1 MRQIWEEARLT
12 EAKPPRLKGLELQG
26 YKTFASKNVFQFAPT
41 VTAVIGP
48 NGSGKS
54 NIADS
59 IRWVLGEQSYSL
71 LRGKKTEDMIFAG
84 SDTRPRASMAA
95 ATVTFD
101 NTDGWLPIDFTE
113 VTISRRAYRDGQNEY
128 LLNGQRVRLRDVSEL
143 LANSGLAQRTYTIIG
158 QGLVDAALSLK
169 AEERR
174 RLFEEA
180 AGIGLYRARREESL
194 RRLDTTR
201 RNLERVKDI
210 LAELRPR
217 LRSLERQMK
226 RADTYEQVKSD
237 LNSALQVWY
246 GYYWYQQMD
255 VVKNVRREASA
266 QVRERNALRAKQEA
280 AEGELIQLR
289 GEIASRRA
297 SLRDLSDEVSAIYAE
312 RESLGRA
319 VAVSEER
326 LRGLKDQRAIIQAE
340 LDSAKA
346 AVEEQQQRLTSLDA
360 QLQNRIQSHK
370 DAGQAR
376 DALRVAGQV
385 TSDERDERRVRVA
398 ELRRDVETAAGKM
411 VKAETHLA
419 QVQENI
425 AAIGERLTEL
435 DPRLQESIRSEQ
447 AAQATLEATQAEAE
461 KITAS
466 LTKAQQALND
476 HRNTLVRLEKDI
488 RSAEKEQGSLFRRK
502 ADLETRLQVLTNRS
516 DEASRSKAMYSA
528 AKSGKIAG
536 VEGRLREALDI
547 PREYQV
553 AVAAALGE
561 FAESLAFQDAAL
573 LDLALDWMER
583 EKADAQAALVPLES
597 NRKPAVLRAPSG
609 EGMRGNA
616 ADLVGAEA
624 AHKDV
629 AARMLGQVWI
639 VTDRAAARRWLP
651 DLPLEGRIVT
661 LAGDVFYATGQVL
674 AGAGAA
680 EKSTQ
685 QAMERV
691 ERELNEVT
699 ASLKDVDAGVEKMR
713 GDVQTTATAI
723 ETARQALETLQTN
736 ERAAGLQKKQEELA
750 YRDAS
755 RIRRTIE
762 ADADRIRK
770 ELAQLTQREVQ
781 LKDEAAAAK
790 SYVDTRRKSLEKAI
804 DAAEKAEPSL
814 EMARAEARLE
824 VARQGLEEAERQK
837 QESTLRL
844 DTLLRDRSAWEKRF
858 TANQAEGELLKSKIA
873 EAQAGL
879 DTFDSKLEEVK
890 QRTEPVER
898 SLREAEQKRTTFE
911 QSEGGARAEL
921 QTAERKHSHLQ
932 IELARRE
939 EELASLK
946 RRIEDDFGLV
956 EYDPDED
963 HSHQDPLPLGELV
976 QRLPRVHELPEKAE
990 EQLQSLRLQLRR
1002 MGAINPEARGEF
1014 REVSQRVEFLTTQ
1027 IEDLDQAESQLQE
1040 VIAEL
1045 DMLME
1050 RELRRTFEDVAVA
1063 FKETF
1068 TRLFGGG
1075 AARLT
1080 LTDPD
1085 DLTIS
1090 GIDIEAR
1097 LPGRREQGLSMLSG
1111 GERSLTACALVFALL
1126 KVSPTP
1132 FCLLDEVDAMLDE
1145 TNVGRFT
1152 DLLHELSQ
1160 ETQFV
1165 VITHN
1170 RQTVQTADV
1179 VYGIS
1184 MGADSASRVIS
1195 LKLDE
1200 AELEIMKE

>member
-1 MRQIWEEARLT
+1 MRAETKETGLT
-12 EAKPPRLKGLELQG
+12 EIKHPRLKNLELQG

-84 SDTRPRASMAA
+84 SDTRPRASMAS

-128 LLNGQRVRLRDVSEL
+128 LLNGQKVRLRDVSEL

-180 AGIGLYRARREESL
+180 AGIGLYRSRREESL

-226 RADTYEQVKSD
+226 RADTYEQVKKD

-255 VVKNVRREASA
+255 VVKRVRREAAA
-266 QVRERNALRAKQEA
+266 QVRERNALRATQQD
-280 AEGELIQLR
+280 AEKELSRLRREIGEK
-289 GEIASRRA
+289 RA
-297 SLRDLSDEVSAIYAE
+297 RLRDLSDEVSGIYAE
-312 RESLGRA
+312 RESLGRS

-326 LRGLKDQRAIIQAE
+326 LRGLQNQRAIMQGE
-340 LDSAKA
+340 LESAQA
-346 AVEEQQQRLTSLDA
+346 AVEEQQQRLASAEA
-360 QLQNRIQSHK
+360 QLQNRIRSHEE
-370 DAGQAR
+370 AEQER
-376 DALRVAGQV
+376 EALRAAGQV
-385 TSDERDERRVRVA
+385 TSDERDERRARVA
-398 ELRRDVETAAGKM
+398 ELRREVELANARH
-411 VKAETHLA
+411 VKSETHQA
-419 QVQENI
+419 QVQENLQK
-425 AAIGERLTEL
+425 AVKRLEAL
-435 DPRLQESIRSEQ
+435 QPRLKESEQ
-447 AAQATLEATQAEAE
+447 AAEEARAQVETTQTERKEIEVSLKDAQDKLHTLR
-461 KITAS
+461 S
-466 LTKAQQALND
+466 
-476 HRNTLVRLEKDI
+476 TLKRLEEDI
-488 RSAEKEQGSLFRRK
+488 RKAEKEQNRLLRKK
-502 ADLETRLQVLTNRS
+502 ADLETRIDVLKDRS
-516 DEASRSKAMYSA
+516 REAARSKEMYSA
-528 AKSGKIAG
+528 AEAGKIDG
-536 VEGRLREALDI
+536 VEGLLRENLDI
-547 PREYQV
+547 PRQYQV

-561 FAESLAFQDAAL
+561 FGDSLTIRDLERLDSALTWMDAES
-573 LDLALDWMER
+573 
-583 EKADAQAALVPLES
+583 ADSQAALVPLQMD
-597 NRKPAVLRAPSG
+597 RAADILPAPSG
-609 EGMRGNA
+609 EGVEGNA
-616 ADLVGAEA
+616 AELVTAQPP
-624 AHKDV
+624 HRDMVK
-629 AARMLGQVWI
+629 RLLGQVWI
-639 VTDRAAARRWLP
+639 VRDRATARRRLNE
-651 DLPLEGRIVT
+651 LPLGGRIVT

-674 AGAGAA
+674 AGAGQA
-680 EKSTQ
+680 EKATQ
-685 QAMERV
+685 QALERV
-691 ERELNEVT
+691 EAELQGVLT
-699 ASLKDVDAGVEKMR
+699 ALKDVDARVEAMR
-713 GDVQTTATAI
+713 AELT
-723 ETARQALETLQTN
+723 ETGEQISAAQQELETLQTS
-736 ERAAGLQKKQEELA
+736 ERELRLRGRQEELSL
-750 YRDAS
+750 RDA
-755 RIRRTIE
+755 RRTLQSVE
-762 ADADRIRK
+762 QDVK
-770 ELAQLTQREVQ
+770 GQR
-781 LKDEAAAAK
+781 KDEARLKARAEELQDELAAAQEF
-790 SYVDTRRKSLEKAI
+790 VTARRASLEKAI

-814 EMARAEARLE
+814 EMARVEARLE

-837 QESTLRL
+837 AESNQRL
-844 DTLLRDRSAWEKRF
+844 DSLRRDQDAWTKRLETNQTESDALKEKITAAQEGLKTFESRF
-858 TANQAEGELLKSKIA
+858 A
-873 EAQAGL
+873 
-879 DTFDSKLEEVK
+879 EVK
-890 QRTEPVER
+890 GRSEPVEK
-898 SLREAEQKRTTFE
+898 SLREAEEQRTLLE
-911 QSEGGARAEL
+911 QSEGKARTEL
-921 QTAERKHSHLQ
+921 QTSERRHSHFQ

-956 EYDPDED
+956 EYDPDEED
-963 HSHQDPLPLGELV
+963 SRQVPLPLGELV
-976 QRLPRVHELPEKAE
+976 QRLPRVEQLPEKAE
-990 EQLQSLRLQLRR
+990 ETLQSLRVQLRR

-1014 REVSQRVEFLTTQ
+1014 KEVSQRVEFLTQQ
-1027 IEDLDQAESQLQE
+1027 IEDLEQAESQLQE

-1050 RELRRTFEDVAVA
+1050 RELRRTYEDVAVA

-1145 TNVGRFT
+1145 TNVSRFT
-1152 DLLHELSQ
+1152 ELLHELSQ
-1160 ETQFV
+1160 STQFV

-1200 AELEIMKE
+1200 AELQIMKE

>member
-1 MRQIWEEARLT
+1 MKETGLIESQH
-12 EAKPPRLKGLELQG
+12 PRLKSLELQG

-84 SDTRPRASMAA
+84 SDTRPRASMAS

-101 NTDGWLPIDFTE
+101 NSDGWLPIDFTE
-113 VTISRRAYRDGQNEY
+113 VTVSRRAYRDGQNEY

-180 AGIGLYRARREESL
+180 AGIGLYRSRREESL

-226 RADTYEQVKSD
+226 RADTYEQVKKD

-255 VVKNVRREASA
+255 VVKRVRREAAA
-266 QVRERNALRAKQEA
+266 QVRERNALRHQQQEA
-280 AEGELIQLR
+280 EKELSRLR
-289 GEIASRRA
+289 GEIGSRRA
-297 SLRDLSDEVSAIYAE
+297 RLRELGDEVSNLYAE
-312 RESLGRA
+312 RESLGRS

-326 LRGLKDQRAIIQAE
+326 LRGLQSQKAIMQAE
-340 LDSAKA
+340 LESARI
-346 AVEEQQQRLTSLDA
+346 AVEEQQQRLVSAEA
-360 QLQNRIQSHK
+360 QLQNRIRSYQE
-370 DAGQAR
+370 AEQER
-376 DALRVAGQV
+376 EVLRAAGQV
-385 TSDERDERRVRVA
+385 TSDERDERRARVA
-398 ELRRDVETAAGKM
+398 ELRREVELANAKH

-419 QVQENI
+419 QVQENLQN
-425 AAIGERLTEL
+425 AAKRLEALQT
-435 DPRLQESIRSEQ
+435 DLQEREQ
-447 AAQATLEATQAEAE
+447 AAETARQQVEQTQAERNKIESSLKSAE
-461 KITAS
+461 DKLHT
-466 LTKAQQALND
+466 L
-476 HRNTLVRLEKDI
+476 RNTLKRLEEDI
-488 RSAEKEQGSLFRRK
+488 RKTEKEQSDLLRKK
-502 ADLETRLQVLTNRS
+502 ADLETRVDVLKDRS
-516 DEASRSKAMYSA
+516 REAARSKQMYSA
-528 AKSGKIAG
+528 AAAGKIDG
-536 VEGRLREALDI
+536 VEGLLRENLDI
-547 PREYQV
+547 PRQYQV
-553 AVAAALGE
+553 AIAAALGE
-561 FAESLAFQDAAL
+561 FGDSLTIQDLERLDSALQWMDAESA
-573 LDLALDWMER
+573 ES
-583 EKADAQAALVPLES
+583 QAALVPLRMSRQAE
-597 NRKPAVLRAPSG
+597 LLLAPTG
-609 EGMRGNA
+609 AGIEGNA
-616 ADLVGAEA
+616 ADLVNTQPAYREM
-624 AHKDV
+624 V
-629 AARMLGQVWI
+629 VRLLGQVWI
-639 VTDRAAARRWLP
+639 VTDRETARRHMNG
-651 DLPLEGRIVT
+651 LPLGGRMVT
-661 LAGDVFYATGQVL
+661 LSGDVFYATGQVL
-674 AGAGAA
+674 AGAGQA
-680 EKSTQ
+680 EKATQ
-685 QAMERV
+685 QALERV
-691 ERELNEVT
+691 EVELKGTLASLEDVTTRVETMRGELGQTSEALRAAKHDVETRQNSEREIRLRARQEELTLRDATRTLDGVQQDAQGQRKDQSRLQARAEELQDEVT
-699 ASLKDVDAGVEKMR
+699 AAKEFMR
-713 GDVQTTATAI
+713 
-723 ETARQALETLQTN
+723 AR
-736 ERAAGLQKKQEELA
+736 RA
-750 YRDAS
+750 
-755 RIRRTIE
+755 
-762 ADADRIRK
+762 
-770 ELAQLTQREVQ
+770 
-781 LKDEAAAAK
+781 
-790 SYVDTRRKSLEKAI
+790 SLEKAI
-804 DAAEKAEPSL
+804 DAAEKAAPSL
-814 EMARAEARLE
+814 EMARAEARLD

-837 QESTLRL
+837 AESNQRLESLR
-844 DTLLRDRSAWEKRF
+844 RDQDAWGKRLES
-858 TANQAEGELLKSKIA
+858 NEAEGEALKEKIDA
-873 EAQAGL
+873 AQEGL
-879 DTFDSKLEEVK
+879 TTFETKLAEVK
-890 QRTEPVER
+890 SRSEPVEK
-898 SLREAEQKRTTFE
+898 SLREAEEQRTHLE
-911 QSEGGARAEL
+911 QSEGRARAEL

-963 HSHQDPLPLGELV
+963 DSRQVPLPLGELV
-976 QRLPRVHELPEKAE
+976 QRLTRVEQLPEKAE
-990 EQLQSLRLQLRR
+990 ETLQSLRVQLRR

-1014 REVSQRVEFLTTQ
+1014 KEVSQRVEFLTQQ
-1027 IEDLDQAESQLQE
+1027 IEDLEQAESQLQE

-1152 DLLHELSQ
+1152 DLLDELSQ
-1160 ETQFV
+1160 STQFV

-1200 AELEIMKE
+1200 AELQIMKE